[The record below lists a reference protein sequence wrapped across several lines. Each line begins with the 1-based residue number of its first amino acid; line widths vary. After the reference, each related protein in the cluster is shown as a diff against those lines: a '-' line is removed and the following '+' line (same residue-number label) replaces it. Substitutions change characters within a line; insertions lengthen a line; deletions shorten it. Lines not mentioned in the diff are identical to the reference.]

1 MINPIYIIAIALGV
15 GFLLSLFDKMGRKL
29 SLSIVYLS
37 LLAFVGISVQ
47 WFFFAK
53 ANANP
58 IVYTAGFKPPFSINL
73 KFGQVES
80 FLTLFV
86 NVMGFLSAIFLGKK
100 FLESKVNS
108 LPLYLVLIAGINGM
122 IMTRDVFNMFVF
134 IEIVSIATYSI
145 LVLERNIKTL
155 SAGFKYTIA
164 GGLAST
170 FYLLGTIF
178 IYKYTGTLNIDD
190 IIAHK
195 SLLANSMGSMSIF
208 LLLISLV
215 IELKQFPA
223 NGWALDVYESAPSGI
238 ASVVA
243 VGNSAAAFYAFYKL
257 FPIIPANTYILYA
270 VIGLT
275 TFVAS
280 NIMALKQTNAK
291 RLLGY
296 SSIGQMSLLLAVFVF
311 LKMYGI
317 NDNADLYLI
326 LGGFF
331 VSHFIAKAGLFWIS
345 GIVGEKLEDFKK
357 IKNNPLL
364 LFSFGIFI
372 FMLLGVPPFPSFW
385 AKWHLVMLLSSKG
398 VFVPVSL
405 VLIGSLL
412 EMIYL
417 ARWLGIIV
425 HTKSEEDALGKLRE
439 ILPIAFFM
447 VAGIFISMLVSNFD
461 IVSMSPILA
470 AAILFTLSWLPNKI
484 KAIISMAI
492 VGYYGYV
499 IIPQLTGMRL
509 LFSYIFIIGSG
520 IQIFASMSYQKKKVG
535 YYAFLTMM
543 ILAMGNLLRT
553 DKFLNFFIN
562 WEFMALS
569 AYFIILMGR
578 KSEKA
583 SLIYV
588 VFSTLGSYLMLAG
601 FGLAYKLS
609 GSMSFSGL
617 FNAQNMWV
625 YILVSMGF
633 LIKSGAVGFH
643 IWLPGAYSESDDDF
657 SPIISSVMS
666 KAGVFGLMLVLVY
679 IHNLAIFKINLDAIL
694 GWVGIITVFFGTL
707 MSLFQEDMKKLLAYS
722 SMGQLGYII
731 LGLAMYSHMG
741 WVAAIYL
748 AFNHLFFKAL
758 LFLAIAGVI
767 YRTNTR
773 NMYELG
779 GLIKN
784 MPISFISVLIGII
797 ALSGVPPLSGF
808 PSKWTLYSALI
819 ERGWYYHAGLAFF
832 TSSMAFLYCFRL
844 IHAIFLG
851 QRKLHHKNIKEAPVW
866 FLIPQIVMIIALMF
880 ISVKPQI
887 LIKKISDAVSVYLP
901 TTMNFAQN
909 TISSRLG
916 YFNGFAVM
924 LITMI
929 TFIIFLV
936 YMLTK
941 TKNMAKVKQFNIV
954 YAGERP
960 DKPET
965 THFAYDFY
973 APYKKALGHWAKPK
987 VTEFWK
993 GVSEWLHT
1001 IGHTI
1006 RTLYTG
1012 NAQTYVLHILLLIII
1027 SYIIIGGK

>member
-1 MINPIYIIAIALGV
+1 MINPIYIIVIALAM
-15 GFLLSLFDKMGRKL
+15 GFLLAMFDKMGRGVSL
-29 SLSIVYLS
+29 SLFYLS
-37 LLAFVGISVQ
+37 LLAFLGISIQ

-53 ANANP
+53 SNVNP
-58 IVYTAGFKPPFSINL
+58 MIYTAGFKPPFSINL
-73 KFGQVES
+73 RFGLEER

-86 NVMGFLSAIFLGKK
+86 NAMGFLSAVFLGKK
-100 FLESKVNS
+100 FKEAKINS

-134 IEIVSIATYSI
+134 IEIVSIATYAI
-145 LVLERNIKTL
+145 LVLERNINTL

-178 IYKYTGTLNIDD
+178 IYKFTGTLNIDD
-190 IIAHK
+190 LIAHK
-195 SLLANSMGSMSIF
+195 SLLANAMGSLSIF
-208 LLLISLV
+208 LLMISLI

-223 NGWALDVYESAPSGI
+223 NGWALDVYQSAPSGI

-243 VGNSAAAFYAFYKL
+243 VGNSAAAFYAFYKV
-257 FPIIPANTYILYA
+257 FPLIPQNSYILY
-270 VIGLT
+270 VIIGLT

-280 NIMALKQTNAK
+280 NIMGLKQTNAK

-296 SSIGQMSLLLAVFVF
+296 SSIGQMSLLIAAFVL
-311 LKMYGI
+311 LKMYDI
-317 NDNADLYLI
+317 TDRNQLYLI

-345 GIVGEKLEDFKK
+345 GIVGDKLEDFKK
-357 IKNNPLL
+357 IKNNVLL

-372 FMLLGVPPFPSFW
+372 FSLLGVPPFPSFW
-385 AKWHLVMLLSSKG
+385 AKWKLIFFLSKQG
-398 VFVPVSL
+398 AFVPISL
-405 VLIGSLL
+405 ILLGSLF

-417 ARWLGIIV
+417 ARWFGLV
-425 HTKSEEDALGKLRE
+425 VKSDKEPVFGKLKE
-439 ILPIAFFM
+439 IIPVATFM
-447 VAGIFISMLVSNFD
+447 MVLIFISLYISNFD
-461 IVSMSPILA
+461 LLSMAPILA
-470 AAILFTLSWLPNKI
+470 AAIIFTLAWLPNKA

-492 VGYYGYV
+492 VAYYGYT
-499 IIPQLTGMRL
+499 IIPQLAGIKQ
-509 LFSYIFIIGSG
+509 LFAYIFIIGSG
-520 IQIFASMSYQKKKVG
+520 VQIITSMAYKKNRAG
-535 YYAFLTMM
+535 YFSFLTMM
-543 ILAMGNLLRT
+543 ILAMGNLLVS

-569 AYFIILMGR
+569 AYFIILMG
-578 KSEKA
+578 KKAEKP
-583 SLIYV
+583 SLIYI
-588 VFSTLGSYLMLAG
+588 VFSTLGSFAMLAG
-601 FGLAYKLS
+601 FGLAYKLAHADT
-609 GSMSFSGL
+609 FSAL
-617 FNAQNMWV
+617 TAVNNIWV
-625 YILVSMGF
+625 YILISLAF
-633 LIKSGAVGFH
+633 IIKAGAVGFH

-666 KAGVFGLMLVLVY
+666 KAGVFGLILLLANLPVLHILKV
-679 IHNLAIFKINLDAIL
+679 NLNAIL
-694 GWVGIITVFFGTL
+694 GWIGILTVFFGTL
-707 MSLFQEDMKKLLAYS
+707 MGILQEDMKKLLAYS

-731 LGLAMYSHMG
+731 LGVAMHTHLG

-767 YRTNTR
+767 YRTQTR

-808 PSKWTLYSALI
+808 ASKWTLYSALI
-819 ERGWYYHAGLAFF
+819 EKGWYYHAGLAFF
-832 TSSMAFLYCFRL
+832 TSAMAFLYCYRI

-851 QRKLHHKNIKEAPVW
+851 QRKLKHKDIKEAPVW
-866 FLIPQIVMIIALMF
+866 FLIPQIIMIISIMV
-880 ISVKPQI
+880 ISVKPVWI
-887 LIKKISDAVSVYLP
+887 FKPISQAVSSTIP
-901 TTMNFAQN
+901 TTMKFAQN
-909 TISSRLG
+909 TMLSRLG

-924 LITMI
+924 VITMI
-929 TFIIFLV
+929 LFVLFFV
-936 YMLTK
+936 YLILRS
-941 TKNMAKVKQFNIV
+941 KNMTKVKQFNIV
-954 YAGERP
+954 YAAERP

-973 APYKKALGHWAKPK
+973 ASYKKALGFWAQPK
-987 VTEFWK
+987 VTQFWK

-1001 IGHTI
+1001 IGHTL
-1006 RTLYTG
+1006 RTIYTG
-1012 NAQTYVLHILLLIII
+1012 NAQTYVLHILLFIII
-1027 SYIIIGGK
+1027 SYLIIGGK

>member
-1 MINPIYIIAIALGV
+1 MINPIYIIVIALGV
-15 GFLLSLFDKMGRKL
+15 GFLLSLFDKMGRKV

-37 LLAFVGISVQ
+37 LLAFIGISVQ

-58 IVYTAGFKPPFSINL
+58 IIYTAGFKPPFSINL
-73 KFGQVES
+73 RFGQVES
-80 FLTLFV
+80 FITLFV
-86 NVMGFLSAIFLGKK
+86 NSLGLLSAIFLGKK
-100 FLESKVNS
+100 FLEAKVNS

-145 LVLERNIKTL
+145 LVLERNLKTL

-195 SLLANSMGSMSIF
+195 ALLANPMGSISIF
-208 LLLISLV
+208 LLLMSLV

-238 ASVVA
+238 ASVIA

-257 FPIIPANTYILYA
+257 FPIIPQNTYILYA
-270 VIGLT
+270 IIGLT

-296 SSIGQMSLLLAVFVF
+296 SSIGQMSLLLSAFVF
-311 LKMYGI
+311 LKMYGF
-317 NDNADLYLI
+317 NDKTELYLI

-345 GIVGEKLEDFKK
+345 GIVGDKLKDFKK
-357 IKNNPLL
+357 IKNNALL
-364 LFSFGIFI
+364 LFSFGIFL
-372 FMLLGVPPFPSFW
+372 FTLLGVPPFPSFW

-398 VFVPVSL
+398 AFVPISL
-405 VLIGSLL
+405 ILIGSLL

-417 ARWLGIIV
+417 ARWLGITV
-425 HTKSEEDALGKLRE
+425 HSESEEEAFGKFRE
-439 ILPIAFFM
+439 VLPISIFM
-447 VAGIFISMLVSNFD
+447 VAIIFISMLISNFD
-461 IVSMSPILA
+461 FLTMSPILA
-470 AAILFTLSWLPNKI
+470 AALLFTLSWLPNKI
-484 KAIISMAI
+484 KAIIAMLI

-499 IIPQLTGMRL
+499 IIPQLSGIRL

-520 IQIFASMSYQKKKVG
+520 VQIFSSMSYKKKKVG

-543 ILAMGNLLRT
+543 ILAMGNLLMS

-569 AYFIILMGR
+569 AYFIVLMGK
-578 KSEKA
+578 KSQKP
-583 SLIYV
+583 SLIYI
-588 VFSTLGSYLMLAG
+588 VFSTLGSYSMLAG

-609 GSMSFSGL
+609 GSLSFSGM
-617 FNAQNMWV
+617 FAAQNVWV
-625 YILVSMGF
+625 YILVSLGF

-666 KAGVFGLMLVLVY
+666 KAGIFGLLLLLIY
-679 IHNLAIFKINLDAIL
+679 IPNLHIIKINLNAIL
-694 GWVGIITVFFGTL
+694 GWVGILTVFFGTL
-707 MSLFQEDMKKLLAYS
+707 MSLLQEDMKKLLAYS
-722 SMGQLGYII
+722 SMGQLGYIV
-731 LGLAMYSHMG
+731 LGLAMHTHLG

-748 AFNHLFFKAL
+748 AFNHLFFKSL

-767 YRTNTR
+767 YRTKTR
-773 NMYELG
+773 KMYELG

-784 MPISFISVLIGII
+784 MPISFFSVLIGII

-819 ERGWYYHAGLAFF
+819 EKGWYYHAGLAFF
-832 TSSMAFLYCFRL
+832 TSAMAFLYCYRI

-851 QRKLHHKNIKEAPVW
+851 QRKLEHKNIKEAPIW
-866 FLIPQIVMIIALMF
+866 FLIPQIIMMIAIFF
-880 ISVKPQI
+880 ISIKPQR
-887 LIKKISDAVSVYLP
+887 LIKPISDAVSLYIPSTLHFANNDILSKIGYL
-901 TTMNFAQN
+901 
-909 TISSRLG
+909 
-916 YFNGFAVM
+916 NGFAVM
-924 LITMI
+924 VITIILFALI
-929 TFIIFLV
+929 FIYLISR
-936 YMLTK
+936 
-941 TKNMAKVKQFNIV
+941 TKNMTKVKQFNIV
-954 YAGERP
+954 YAAERP

-973 APYKKALGHWAKPK
+973 APYKKALGFWAQPK
-987 VTEFWK
+987 VTAFWK

-1001 IGHTI
+1001 TGDTLRTI
-1006 RTLYTG
+1006 YTG
-1012 NAQTYVLHILLLIII
+1012 NAQTYVLHILLFVII